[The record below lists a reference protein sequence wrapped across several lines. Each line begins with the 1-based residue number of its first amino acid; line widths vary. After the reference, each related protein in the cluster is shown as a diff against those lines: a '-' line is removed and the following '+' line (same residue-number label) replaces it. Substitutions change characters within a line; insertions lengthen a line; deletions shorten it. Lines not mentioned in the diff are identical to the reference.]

1 MHESIKLTEME
12 IEFQQYVVEVSRI
25 FWSTKYT
32 EMNVYEQS
40 LLNLRYRSLFIKFS
54 YKKILENFA
63 GKLLQVLNLN
73 QKILVSVITIYLYLF
88 TIYFISLKVQPCKLC
103 NSKSIISTTVV
114 TNPEVFT
121 FITVIVFRLLSR
133 KALFINGKGK
143 RKVKLLF

>member
-25 FWSTKYT
+25 FWSTKYM
-32 EMNVYEQS
+32 E
-40 LLNLRYRSLFIKFS
+40 
-54 YKKILENFA
+54 KKILENFA

-88 TIYFISLKVQPCKLC
+88 TIYFIFLKVQPCKLC
-103 NSKSIISTTVV
+103 NSKSIISTTLV
-114 TNPEVFT
+114 TNAVVFP